1 MKLKAY
7 AKVNLGLKIVGKN
20 AQGYHDLESI
30 FIPIKLHDDLIVHPF
45 PVMRFVVHPNYRI
58 APEKNTV
65 LKMVEVLREKYKF
78 TENFSITLYKHIPS
92 QAGLGGGSADAAA
105 ILNYLNDYFGWNLS
119 VQEKI
124 DLAKQV
130 GADVPFCT
138 FNVPAFVS
146 GIGDQLDFFG
156 FASNAHLILVQA
168 RKGVSTKLAFSNL
181 NYEKLK
187 AKDMRAVQKALIEN
201 NMHDLN
207 ESVIND
213 LEGVAIELVP
223 EIQELKDQL
232 KALGCSVVSMSGS
245 GSVVV
250 GLSEDPKIIEACYEH
265 FKGKV
270 RFLKK
275 TQFYLG

>member
-7 AKVNLGLKIVGKN
+7 AKVNMGLRIVGKN
-20 AQGYHDLESI
+20 AQDYHDLESI

-65 LKMVEVLREKYKF
+65 LKMVEVLREHFKF

-105 ILNYLNDYFGWNLS
+105 ILNYLNGYFGWNLS
-119 VQEKI
+119 VNEKI
-124 DLAKQV
+124 DLAKKV
-130 GADVPFCT
+130 GADVPFCV
-138 FNVPAFVS
+138 FNTPAFVS
-146 GIGDQLDFFG
+146 GIGDKLEFFG

-168 RKGVSTKLAFSNL
+168 KKGVSTKLAFSNL
-181 NYEKLK
+181 NYDTLD
-187 AKDMRAVQKALIEN
+187 AKDIRAIKQAFIDNKME
-201 NMHDLN
+201 DLKRYI
-207 ESVIND
+207 VND
-213 LEGVAIELVP
+213 LEKVAIELVP
-223 EIQELKDQL
+223 EIQELKDEL
-232 KALGCSVVSMSGS
+232 SELGCSVVSMSGS

-250 GLSEDPKIIEACYEH
+250 GLSEDPTVIDACYEH

-275 TQFYLG
+275 TQFYLD

>member
-7 AKVNLGLKIVGKN
+7 AKINLGLRIVGKN

-30 FIPIKLHDDLIVHPF
+30 FIPIQVHDDLIIHSYPI
-45 PVMRFVVHPNYRI
+45 MRFVVYPNVKI

-65 LKMVEVLREKYKF
+65 LKMVEICRERFKF

-105 ILNYLNDYFGWNLS
+105 LLNYLNDYFGWHLAL
-119 VQEKI
+119 QEKI
-124 DLAKQV
+124 DIATQV

-146 GIGDQLDFFG
+146 GIGNHLDFFS

-168 RKGVSTKLAFSNL
+168 KKGVSTKLAFSNL
-181 NYEKLK
+181 KQDSLS
-187 AKDMRAVQKALIEN
+187 AKDMRVVQNALMNHDMDGLKKAV
-201 NMHDLN
+201 
-207 ESVIND
+207 VND
-213 LEGVAIELVP
+213 LETVAIELVP

-232 KALGCSVVSMSGS
+232 KTLGCSVVSMSGS
-245 GSVVV
+245 GSVVF
-250 GLSEDPKIIEACYEH
+250 GLSEDPNVIDACYEH